1 MKKISFFKRQN
12 EKDMLDILYSQR
24 FYYNRVN
31 FLENLSIVLILS
43 ICIFDFFEIN
53 HPIIKIIVNGFMVG
67 INGLILCFIKK
78 DISKGA
84 NLKKYFD
91 YILFGFNGITKDF
104 EKKCKGFIYDV
115 LSKKRKNYNQQ
126 VNNNGKSKPPGLKDW
141 YFNEGKSGEVEII
154 KSMQKQNLYWD
165 KKISKIYLSFIGV
178 TLILLLCL
186 YLMVCIFMK
195 FKIIEL
201 LAGFIPFISII
212 IFFVDKIKAY
222 ILIDRNVEVA
232 KSLLNKAK
240 DIGNLIEVQ
249 EIIDNR
255 RMENFC
261 PPNIIHSIISKNT
274 HKKIEYIN
282 DNK

>member
-1 MKKISFFKRQN
+1 MKKTIFFKKQN

-31 FLENLSIVLILS
+31 CLENLSVVLTLF
-43 ICIFDFFEIN
+43 ICIFDFFEIKN
-53 HPIIKIIVNGFMVG
+53 SIIKIIVNGFMVG
-67 INGLILCFIKK
+67 VNALLLCFIKK
-78 DISKGA
+78 DIVKGA

-91 YILFGFNGITKDF
+91 YNLFGFSGITKDF
-104 EKKCKGFIYDV
+104 EKECKGFIYDV
-115 LSKKRKNYNQQ
+115 LSKKRKDYNHQ

-141 YFNEGKSGEVEII
+141 YFDEGKSGEVEVI

-186 YLMVCIFMK
+186 YVTICILLK

-201 LAGFIPFISII
+201 LAGFIPFISVI
-212 IFFVDKIKAY
+212 IFFIDKIKAY
-222 ILIDRNVEVA
+222 FFIDKNVEVA
-232 KSLLNKAK
+232 KCLLNKAK
-240 DIGNLIEVQ
+240 NIDDLVEIQ
-249 EIIDNR
+249 EIVDNR
-255 RMENFC
+255 RMANFC

>member
-1 MKKISFFKRQN
+1 M
-12 EKDMLDILYSQR
+12 
-24 FYYNRVN
+24 
-31 FLENLSIVLILS
+31 
-43 ICIFDFFEIN
+43 
-53 HPIIKIIVNGFMVG
+53 
-67 INGLILCFIKK
+67 
-78 DISKGA
+78 
-84 NLKKYFD
+84 
-91 YILFGFNGITKDF
+91 
-104 EKKCKGFIYDV
+104 
-115 LSKKRKNYNQQ
+115 LSKKRKDYNHQ

-141 YFNEGKSGEVEII
+141 YFDEGKSGEVEVI

-186 YLMVCIFMK
+186 YVTICILLK

-212 IFFVDKIKAY
+212 IFFIDKIKAY
-222 ILIDRNVEVA
+222 FLIDKNVEVA
-232 KSLLNKAK
+232 KCIDDLVE
-240 DIGNLIEVQ
+240 IQ
-249 EIIDNR
+249 EIVDNR

>member
-1 MKKISFFKRQN
+1 MKKTNFFKKQN

-31 FLENLSIVLILS
+31 CLENLSVVLTLF
-43 ICIFDFFEIN
+43 ICIFDFFEIKN
-53 HPIIKIIVNGFMVG
+53 SIIKIIVNGFMVG
-67 INGLILCFIKK
+67 VNALLLCFIKK
-78 DISKGA
+78 DIVKGA

-91 YILFGFNGITKDF
+91 YSLFGFSGITKDF
-104 EKKCKGFIYDV
+104 EKECKGFIYDV
-115 LSKKRKNYNQQ
+115 LSKKRKDYNHQ

-141 YFNEGKSGEVEII
+141 YFDEGKSGEVEVI

-186 YLMVCIFMK
+186 YVTICILLK

-212 IFFVDKIKAY
+212 IFFTDKIKAY
-222 ILIDRNVEVA
+222 FLIDKNVEVA
-232 KSLLNKAK
+232 KFLLNKAK
-240 DIGNLIEVQ
+240 NIDDLVEIQ
-249 EIIDNR
+249 EIVDNR

>member
-1 MKKISFFKRQN
+1 MKKTSFFKRQN

-31 FLENLSIVLILS
+31 FFENLSTVLILF
-43 ICIFDFFEIN
+43 ICIFNFFEIK

-67 INGLILCFIKK
+67 VNGLILCFIKK
-78 DISKGA
+78 DIIKGA
-84 NLKKYFD
+84 SLKKYFD
-91 YILFGFNGITKDF
+91 YKLFRFNGITKDF
-104 EKKCKGFIYDV
+104 EKACKGFIYDV
-115 LSKKRKNYNQQ
+115 LNKKRKDYNHQ

-141 YFNEGKSGEVEII
+141 YFDEGKSGEVEII

-186 YLMVCIFMK
+186 YLTICIFLK

-222 ILIDRNVEVA
+222 FLIDRNVEVA
-232 KSLLNKAK
+232 KNLLNKAK
-240 DIGNLIEVQ
+240 NLDDLVEIQ

-261 PPNIIHSIISKNT
+261 PPNIIHSIISKNA